1 MKSLSVGE
9 IQATIRV
16 LLLPPSESWEIGIG
30 EGGREG
36 DQGGR
41 VLSHTA
47 YNTAE

>member
-16 LLLPPSESWEIGIG
+16 LLLPPSESWEIR

-36 DQGGR
+36 GGG
-41 VLSHTA
+41 LSHTV